1 MVIPCNFPN
10 IKELTCID
18 HERVERESRSKI
30 GSDERPARECAC
42 RRRNPS
48 SNRKDV
54 GLSLL
59 FRFLC
64 PPACLSSGSG
74 PIPGGSASGLKARSC
89 GGEAR

>member
-18 HERVERESRSKI
+18 HEIVERKSRSKI
-30 GSDERPARECAC
+30 GSDERPTRECAC
-42 RRRNPS
+42 RRRSPS

-64 PPACLSSGSG
+64 LPACLNSGLD

-89 GGEAR
+89 GG